1 MAKGKTKAKPEEE
14 AVAAEGSIDHNV
26 TAADVAENPGEDLV
40 EGEEISIP
48 TEAIVEETAEIDS
61 TDETPI
67 EEEADETESEED
79 VVEAGEEDDD
89 NKLVPVALNKASN
102 LQEEEKGRGKYVSFE
117 LKGKKY
123 YAPVQHCEYNLF
135 ENTIK
140 VPKFLIK
147 EWGI

>member
-1 MAKGKTKAKPEEE
+1 MAKGKTKAKPEKEE

-26 TAADVAENPGEDLV
+26 TATEVAKNPGEDLV

-48 TEAIVEETAEIDS
+48 TEATVEETAEIDS

-67 EEEADETESEED
+67 EEEP
-79 VVEAGEEDDD
+79 VLEAGEEDDD
-89 NKLVPVALNKASN
+89 NKLVPVALEKVSN

-123 YAPVQHCEYNLF
+123 YAPVEHCEYNLF

>member
-1 MAKGKTKAKPEEE
+1 MAKGKTKAKPEKEE

-26 TAADVAENPGEDLV
+26 TATDVAENPGEDLV

-48 TEAIVEETAEIDS
+48 AEAIVEETAEIDS

-67 EEEADETESEED
+67 EEEAKGVEE
-79 VVEAGEEDDD
+79 GEEDDD
-89 NKLVPVALNKASN
+89 NKLVPVALDKSSN

-123 YAPVQHCEYNLF
+123 YAPVEHCEYNLF

-147 EWGI
+147 EWGIVK